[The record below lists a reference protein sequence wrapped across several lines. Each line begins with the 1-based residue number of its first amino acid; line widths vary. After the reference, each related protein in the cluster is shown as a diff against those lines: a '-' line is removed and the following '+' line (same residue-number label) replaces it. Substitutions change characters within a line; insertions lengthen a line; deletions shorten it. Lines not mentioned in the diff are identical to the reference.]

1 MTQTI
6 TEEVT
11 SSDNNGLDDKDVVTP
26 NQGWSPNR
34 SRRKILLGILL
45 VMVGV
50 ATALFAWGLPP
61 FNSGDVTTNNA
72 YVRGRT
78 IVVSPQVGGYL
89 VDVPVADFQQVR
101 KGDLLARIDDRPFQ
115 EKLLQ
120 GEATAAAQQ
129 ANLANSQQSFRSAKA
144 QLDLQ
149 DAGVASAQAA
159 LQKAQADMNRIN
171 ELVGEGS
178 VSLRE
183 RDQARAALQQSQ
195 AAVRQAQ
202 AQRAIANEQIRSV
215 QVGRGALEAQVKGAN
230 ASKGLALFEL
240 SRTEV
245 RAPRDGQLSEVA
257 AREGQL
263 VNAGTQLMFIVP
275 DDLWVIANFKEAQ
288 TAKMRVGQLATLE
301 VDALGGA
308 KLTGKVQSIAP
319 AAGSEF
325 SLIKPDTGAGNF
337 VKVPQRIA
345 VRIVLNPGQKMA
357 RRLGPG
363 MSVVATVNTS
373 E

>member
-1 MTQTI
+1 MTHII
-6 TEEVT
+6 TEDKPLVDDALLNDEPSDT
-11 SSDNNGLDDKDVVTP
+11 SK
-26 NQGWSPNR
+26 GWSPNR
-34 SRRKILLGILL
+34 SGRKIFLGVML
-45 VMVGV
+45 VVLGV
-50 ATALFAWGLPP
+50 ATALFAWQLPP

-89 VDVPVADFQQVR
+89 VEVPVVDFQRVR
-101 KGDLLARIDDRPFQ
+101 KGDLLARIDDQPFQ

-129 ANLANSQQSFRSAKA
+129 ANLANSQQSLRSAKA
-144 QLDLQ
+144 QQDLQ
-149 DAGVASAQAA
+149 DAAVESARAA
-159 LQKAQADMNRIN
+159 LQRAQADMNRIN

-183 RDQARAALQQSQ
+183 RDQARAALQQAQ
-195 AAVRQAQ
+195 AGVRQAQ
-202 AQRAIANEQIRSV
+202 AQRVIATEQIRSV

-275 DDLWVIANFKEAQ
+275 NDRWVIANFKEAQ
-288 TAKMRVGQLATLE
+288 TAKMRVGQRATLE

-308 KLTGKVQSIAP
+308 KINGTVQSIAP

-325 SLIKPDTGAGNF
+325 SLIKPDTGSGNF

-345 VRIVLNPGQKMA
+345 VRIMLNPGQKLI

-363 MSVVATVNTS
+363 MSVVATVYAG

>member
-89 VDVPVADFQQVR
+89 VDVPVADFQRVR

-308 KLTGKVQSIAP
+308 RLTGKVQSIAP

-345 VRIVLNPGQKMA
+345 VRIILNPGQKMA

>member
-11 SSDNNGLDDKDVVTP
+11 SPDNNGLDDKDVVTP

-50 ATALFAWGLPP
+50 ATALFAWELPP

-89 VDVPVADFQQVR
+89 VDVPVADFQRVR

-308 KLTGKVQSIAP
+308 RLTGKVQSIAP

-345 VRIVLNPGQKMA
+345 VRIILNPGQKMA

>member
-11 SSDNNGLDDKDVVTP
+11 SPDNNGLDDKDVVTP

-89 VDVPVADFQQVR
+89 VDVPVADFQRVR

-308 KLTGKVQSIAP
+308 RLTGKVQSIAP

-345 VRIVLNPGQKMA
+345 VRIILNPGQKMA

-363 MSVVATVNTS
+363 MSVVATVTTS

>member
-11 SSDNNGLDDKDVVTP
+11 SPDNNGLDDKDVVTP

-50 ATALFAWGLPP
+50 ATALFAWELPP

-89 VDVPVADFQQVR
+89 VDVPVADFQRVR

>member
-11 SSDNNGLDDKDVVTP
+11 SPDNNGLDDKDVVTP

-89 VDVPVADFQQVR
+89 VDVPVADFQRVR

-308 KLTGKVQSIAP
+308 RLTGKVQSIAP

>member
-50 ATALFAWGLPP
+50 ATALFAWELPP

-345 VRIVLNPGQKMA
+345 VRIILNPGQKMA

>member
-11 SSDNNGLDDKDVVTP
+11 SPDNNGLDDKDVVTP

-50 ATALFAWGLPP
+50 ATALFAWELPP

-89 VDVPVADFQQVR
+89 VDVPVADFQRVR

-308 KLTGKVQSIAP
+308 RLTGKVQSIAP

>member
-1 MTQTI
+1 MTDA
-6 TEEVT
+6 
-11 SSDNNGLDDKDVVTP
+11 SSEPDSLPG
-26 NQGWSPNR
+26 NQKFDEQVAHSSPTGWSPNR
-34 SRRKILLGILL
+34 SRRNIIIGSALIL
-45 VMVGV
+45 VGV
-50 ATALFAWGLPP
+50 AIALFAWGLPP
-61 FNSGDVTTNNA
+61 FNSGSVTTNNA

-89 VDVPVADFQQVR
+89 VDVPVVDFQQVR
-101 KGDLLARIDDRPFQ
+101 KGDLLARIDDRPFR

-120 GEATAAAQQ
+120 GEATTAAQN
-129 ANLANSQQSFRSAKA
+129 ANLANSQQSLRSAQA
-144 QLDLQ
+144 QRDLQ
-149 DAGVASAQAA
+149 DASVASAQAA
-159 LQKAQADMNRIN
+159 LQKAQADMNRIT

-183 RDQARAALQQSQ
+183 RDQARAVLQQAQ
-195 AAVRQAQ
+195 AGVRQAQ

-230 ASKGLALFEL
+230 ATKGLAVFEL

-275 DDLWVIANFKEAQ
+275 DELWVIANFKEAQ
-288 TAKMRVGQLATLE
+288 TSQMKVGQRATLE
-301 VDALGGA
+301 IDALGGA
-308 KLTGKVQSIAP
+308 KLEGKVQSIAP
-319 AAGSEF
+319 ATGSEF
-325 SLIKPDTGAGNF
+325 SVIKPDTGAGNF

-345 VRIVLNPGQKMA
+345 VRIIFNRGQKLA

-363 MSVVATVNTS
+363 MSVVATVHAG

>member
-1 MTQTI
+1 MTNSNTNDVSNADDI
-6 TEEVT
+6 LLTDEDIAT
-11 SSDNNGLDDKDVVTP
+11 S

-34 SRRKILLGILL
+34 SRRKIVVGMI
-45 VMVGV
+45 VVIVGV
-50 ATALFAWGLPP
+50 AIALFAWGLPP

-120 GEATAAAQQ
+120 GEASAAAQQ
-129 ANLANSQQSFRSAKA
+129 ANLANSQQSLRTAKA

-149 DAGVASAQAA
+149 EAAVSSAQAA

-202 AQRAIANEQIRSV
+202 AQRAIATEQIRSV
-215 QVGRGALEAQVKGAN
+215 QVGRGALEAQVKGAK
-230 ASKGLALFEL
+230 ASRGLASFEL
-240 SRTEV
+240 SRTEI

-275 DDLWVIANFKEAQ
+275 NDLWVIANFKEAQ
-288 TAKMRVGQLATLE
+288 TADMRIGQRATLE

-308 KLTGKVQSIAP
+308 TLTGKVQGIAP

-345 VRIVLNPGQKMA
+345 VRIVLDPGQKLA

-363 MSVVATVNTS
+363 MSVVATVDTS
-373 E
+373 K

>member
-6 TEEVT
+6 TENVT
-11 SSDNNGLDDKDVVTP
+11 VAGNNELDAGGDVAP
-26 NQGWSPNR
+26 DQGWSPNR

-45 VMVGV
+45 VVVGV
-50 ATALFAWGLPP
+50 GTALFAWGLPP

-89 VDVPVADFQQVR
+89 VDVPVADFQRVR

-129 ANLANSQQSFRSAKA
+129 ANLANSQQSLRSAKA

-308 KLTGKVQSIAP
+308 RLTGKVQSIAP

>member
-11 SSDNNGLDDKDVVTP
+11 SPDNSVLDDGGVVTP

-45 VMVGV
+45 VLVGV

-89 VDVPVADFQQVR
+89 VDVPVADFQRVR

-129 ANLANSQQSFRSAKA
+129 ANLANSQQSLRSARA

-275 DDLWVIANFKEAQ
+275 EDLWVIANFKEAQ

-308 KLTGKVQSIAP
+308 RLTGKVQSIAP

-345 VRIVLNPGQKMA
+345 VRIVLSPGQKMA

-363 MSVVATVNTS
+363 MSVVATVDTS

>member
-50 ATALFAWGLPP
+50 ATALFAWELPP

-89 VDVPVADFQQVR
+89 VDVPVADFQRVR

>member
-11 SSDNNGLDDKDVVTP
+11 SPDNNGLDDKDVVTP

-50 ATALFAWGLPP
+50 ATALFAWELPP

-159 LQKAQADMNRIN
+159 LQKAQADTNRIN

-308 KLTGKVQSIAP
+308 RLTGKVQSIAP

-345 VRIVLNPGQKMA
+345 VRIILNPGQKMA